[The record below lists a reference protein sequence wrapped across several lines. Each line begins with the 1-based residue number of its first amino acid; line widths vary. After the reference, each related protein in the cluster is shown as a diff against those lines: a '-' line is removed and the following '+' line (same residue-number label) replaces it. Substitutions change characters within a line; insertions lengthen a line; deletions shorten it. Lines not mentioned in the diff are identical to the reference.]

1 MDLAERAGGVVIN
14 ADASQLYAD
23 LRVLTARPS
32 VADEVRVPHR
42 LYGALAGDNAA
53 SAARW
58 VAMAKAEIAAAH
70 AAGLLPIVTGGGGLY
85 LRTLLDGIAPVPAI
99 DPALRAAANAL
110 TGPQAHAALTSE
122 DPAAAARLS
131 PGDTTRTRRALEVVR
146 STGRTLAD
154 WQRERAGGIGDAV
167 ALAAYVV
174 TVPRPILRQR
184 ISERVAMML
193 AGGALDEVRA
203 LAAICLPSDVP
214 VMKAIGV
221 PELLGVLRGDT
232 TLAEAEAVITI
243 ATRQYAKRQTNWF
256 THQTP
261 DWTRIAVDE
270 CAPAR

>member
-1 MDLAERAGGVVIN
+1 MDLATRAGGVVIN
-14 ADASQLYAD
+14 ADASQLYTD

-32 VADEVRVPHR
+32 AADEARVPHR
-42 LYGALAGDNAA
+42 LYGALAGEDAT

-58 VAMAKAEIAAAH
+58 AAMARDEVAVAH
-70 AAGLLPIVTGGGGLY
+70 AAGLLPVVTGGGGLY

-99 DPALRAAANAL
+99 DPAVRAAATAL
-110 TGPQAHAALTSE
+110 TAGEAHAALAVE

-146 STGRTLAD
+146 ATGRTLAD
-154 WQRERAGGIGDAV
+154 WQRERAGGIGDSV

-174 TVPRPILRQR
+174 TVPRPVLRAR
-184 ISERVAMML
+184 IAERAAAML

-203 LAAICLPSDVP
+203 LAALNLPAEAP

-221 PELLGVLRGDT
+221 PELLAVLRGAA
-232 TLAEAEAVITI
+232 TLAQAEAAITT
-243 ATRQYAKRQTNWF
+243 ATRQYAKRQANWF
-256 THQTP
+256 THQTS

-270 CAPAR
+270 SAPAR